1 MPVAIAAKVDK
12 ADRTYYKTR
21 IKPLLKDPL
30 VEFIGEIGDSE
41 KGAFLGDAAA
51 LLFPIDWPEPFGLAL
66 IEAMANGTP
75 LIAFRRGSVP
85 EIVDDGVTGLIV
97 DSVDE
102 AVAAVPPAKALDRV
116 AIRRRFEERFSVERM
131 ARDYL
136 ALYDTVLLCRTADAI
151 VSSAAT
157 AQMAG
162 NAG

>member
-1 MPVAIAAKVDK
+1 MAIAAKVDK
-12 ADRTYYKTR
+12 ADRTYYKTK

-51 LLFPIDWPEPFGLAL
+51 LLFPVDWPEPFGLAL

-75 LIAFRRGSVP
+75 VIAFGRGAVP
-85 EIVDDGVTGLIV
+85 EIVDHGVTGLIV
-97 DSVDE
+97 DSIDD
-102 AVAAVPPAKALDRV
+102 AVAAVPRARALDRL

-136 ALYDTVLLCRTADAI
+136 ALYDVVLHRGNAEAI
-151 VSSAAT
+151 MSSAAT
-157 AQMAG
+157 AQMAA
-162 NAG
+162 NAA